1 MFSSPRLRHH
11 VGDDRDAL
19 LDGAL
24 VERGVAERS
33 AQAAPRALMK
43 RHR

>member
-24 VERGVAERS
+24 VERGVAEDQPRPPLVRS
-33 AQAAPRALMK
+33 
-43 RHR
+43 